1 MDIQDQHTLEAA
13 VKAIRY
19 MAWDIKEISKSI
31 KSLDDTLKLLVAA
44 IKDSQLEKKEVTF
57 ENKTFSEQ
65 NIPF

>member
-44 IKDSQLEKKEVTF
+44 IKDSQLEKKEVPF